1 MKTTLK
7 ASLLVILGFT
17 IGCAY
22 TRVID
27 PLPRV
32 AAAIDLS
39 ACSATLQPGGPST
52 PCGQYVLQ
60 VNSGR
65 GLGKFVLARA
75 TTPIDPSTVAVMQ
88 AGGSI
93 TFQDSEPA
101 PRSSSTFTITATEP

>member
-1 MKTTLK
+1 MKTTIK

-17 IGCAY
+17 IGCTY
-22 TRVID
+22 TRIAD
-27 PLPRV
+27 PVRV

-39 ACSATLQPGGPST
+39 ACSATFQPGGPST

-65 GLGKFVLARA
+65 GLGRFVLARA
-75 TTPIDPSTVAVMQ
+75 TSPIDPASVAVVQ

-93 TFQDSEPA
+93 TFQDSEPS

>member
-1 MKTTLK
+1 MKTTLT
-7 ASLLVILGFT
+7 AISLVILGFT

-22 TRVID
+22 SRIID
-27 PLPRV
+27 PVRV

-39 ACSATLQPGGPST
+39 ACSSTFQPGGPST

-65 GLGKFVLARA
+65 GLGRFVLARA
-75 TTPIDPSTVAVMQ
+75 TTPIDPSTVAVVQ

-93 TFQDSEPA
+93 TFQDSEPT